1 MTKGSANRI
10 ARFRLVAR
18 IERLLEVPGTYLAV
32 VFAVGL
38 AVELVLIAQG
48 AAVPEV
54 LGWLLLAIWGFF
66 LVQFVLGIVVSPDR
80 LLYLRRM
87 LIRSEPT
94 AIVLSS
100 A

>member
-18 IERLLEVPGTYLAV
+18 IERLVEVPGTYLAV

-38 AVELVLIAQG
+38 AVELVLSAQG

-54 LGWLLLAIWGFF
+54 LGWLLL
-66 LVQFVLGIVVSPDR
+66 
-80 LLYLRRM
+80 
-87 LIRSEPT
+87 RSG
-94 AIVLSS
+94 ASSSCSSCSASSS
-100 A
+100 AQTVSCICAAC